1 MTINM
6 QRTAPFII
14 GLATFILTGR
24 GFGGAV
30 AGVAV
35 GAVATVLM
43 NEVPETESDIQ
54 LAKERFIEDSLVASY
69 CLILATPVNGLIIP
83 KIFLMHLIRKTAQ
96 DRLREIGVVRENFEF
111 PTYVHIN
118 VLPFG
123 SIKL

>member
-1 MTINM
+1 MTLNA
-6 QRTAPFII
+6 QRATPFII
-14 GLATFILTGR
+14 GFVTYLLAGR

-35 GAVATVLM
+35 GAVASALM
-43 NEVPETESDIQ
+43 NDVPDTESNIQ
-54 LAKERFIEDSLVASY
+54 LAKERIIEDSLVVSY

-96 DRLREIGVVRENFEF
+96 DRLRESGIVRENFEF